1 MPYNDEMVT
10 DPDGNRFD
18 PSAAPYRE
26 EARSRNL
33 GNAAQNASYGAALD
47 DAVAPH
53 SAEHTGT
60 EAFLEA
66 TEPERSLR
74 EQLLAKAA
82 QCLADIADVPLNA
95 IARYRKAISFAG
107 KAGFVIG
114 DTAVLANQLYRA
126 STPLALALVVGVSLA
141 VTVVMIGT
149 QCGHELAAANQRH
162 LRGSAPAGALAAKGL
177 YDSGEA
183 DDSYLFWLKLAAGA
197 AAAMFLSLFFL
208 GRGSG
213 DPGQLALGYGLLG
226 ALTVAGSACAEA
238 YATNDAAEQLKGAEV
253 NMNKAAGDLAP
264 WGKAEYTS
272 ASSGTTA
279 TLADIAARHLAV
291 ATGAT
296 VAETSDRLPDT
307 PAVGGYIDGGHI
319 PLTPALPVPTETPV
333 LTVHEDDQP
342 ARSRKRPAY
351 SIVRISEVE
360 ADSDTDI
367 NKAPEVPGQSSASPT
382 LTTVDPDNHALNGAG
397 GRVA

>member
-1 MPYNDEMVT
+1 MPHNDEMCVDT
-10 DPDGNRFD
+10 DGNRFD

-26 EARSRNL
+26 ETRARDL
-33 GNAAQNASYGAALD
+33 GNAAQHASYGAALD
-47 DAVAPH
+47 DEVAHH

-74 EQLLAKAA
+74 EQLLARAA
-82 QCLADIADVPLNA
+82 QCLAEIADVPLNA
-95 IARYRKAISFAG
+95 IARYRKAISSAG

-126 STPLALALVVGVSLA
+126 STPLPLAVVVGVSLA

-149 QCGHELAAANQRH
+149 QCGHELAAASQRH
-162 LRGSAPAGALAAKGL
+162 VRGSAPAGALAAKGL
-177 YDSGEA
+177 YDSGEV
-183 DDSYLFWLKLAAGA
+183 DDSYRFWLWLAAGA

-238 YATNDAAEQLKGAEV
+238 YAANDAAEQLKGAEV
-253 NMNKAAGDLAP
+253 NMSKAAEELVP

-272 ASSGTTA
+272 AASATTA
-279 TLADIAARHLAV
+279 SLTDVAARHLAV

-296 VAETSDRLPDT
+296 VAETSNRLTDT
-307 PAVGGYIDGGHI
+307 PAIGGYIDGGHI
-319 PLTPALPVPTETPV
+319 PLTPALPLPTDTPV
-333 LTVHEDDQP
+333 LTVRGDDP
-342 ARSRKRPAY
+342 AARSRKRPAY
-351 SIVRISEVE
+351 SIVRTTKVE
-360 ADSDTDI
+360 AESGTDH
-367 NKAPEVPGQSSASPT
+367 KEQPVASQSSASPA
-382 LTTVDPDNHALNGAG
+382 LINVDLDKHDLNDASR
-397 GRVA
+397 RVA